1 MVDLKLPREE
11 VRGGRRGEK
20 RAPWKTQAPVAAM
33 EERKLGR
40 VAVQKGI
47 MRGVK
52 VKKEDEGWPESG
64 SRVESGGSGGL
75 LEIGHCP
82 II

>member
-52 VKKEDEGWPESG
+52 VKKEDGG
-64 SRVESGGSGGL
+64 GRKVEV
-75 LEIGHCP
+75 E
-82 II
+82 